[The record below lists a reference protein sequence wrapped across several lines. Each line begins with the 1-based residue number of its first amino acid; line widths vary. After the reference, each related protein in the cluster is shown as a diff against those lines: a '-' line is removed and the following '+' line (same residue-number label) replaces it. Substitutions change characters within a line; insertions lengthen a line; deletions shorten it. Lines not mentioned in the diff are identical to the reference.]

1 MAFADLSEFFDD
13 QLHLPING
21 VVYHV
26 PSPDHELG
34 LWVTALVSA
43 GLSVQQGIDPT
54 EAGNK
59 SIPQL
64 RFEGE
69 EGDESSDEA
78 KLYQRLLGD
87 AYGKMVANGVSWP
100 RLKFVAEVTMLWIV
114 AGEEAAEA
122 HWNGGRAGDP
132 KAIAQAINPGNR
144 AQRRASPRATAS
156 MPTASGNTTG
166 PAGSTRGTTSRSTGN
181 KR

>member
-43 GLSVQQGIDPT
+43 GASIQQGLDPT

-59 SIPQL
+59 AIPQL

-69 EGDESSDEA
+69 EGDENSDEA
-78 KLYQRLLGD
+78 KLYRRLLGD
-87 AYGKMVANGVSWP
+87 AYVRMVANGVSWP

-114 AGEEAAEA
+114 AGEQAAEK
-122 HWNGGRAGDP
+122 HWNGGQAGDP
-132 KAIAQAINPGNR
+132 KAIAAAVNPPNR
-144 AQRRASPRATAS
+144 AERRAGPRVTGS
-156 MPTASGNTTG
+156 TPTASASTTG
-166 PAGSTRGTTSRSTGN
+166 RPGSTKATTSRSTGR
-181 KR
+181 KP